1 MNETRATSA
10 GTVATSIGRMS
21 KKRNAVLERSSSVS
35 LRQQLARA
43 RPGEREAD
51 ALGRDRPH
59 RHAAVR
65 QVVLE
70 PAQVEALGDAG
81 ADDHEAVR
89 AKPRDREVA
98 HQLAGARQHR
108 REARPAPAPAGGPPS
123 IRFSQASARL
133 PVISYL
139 P

>member
-35 LRQQLARA
+35 LASSSR
-43 RPGEREAD
+43 ERGPAS
-51 ALGRDRPH
+51 AKPTRSVVTGRTATPRSG
-59 RHAAVR
+59 RWSSNQRMWKCSAT
-65 QVVLE
+65 LE
-70 PAQVEALGDAG
+70 PTIMKHSAPRRATVKSPISLPLRASIGVSATRPSAG
-81 ADDHEAVR
+81 R
-89 AKPRDREVA
+89 
-98 HQLAGARQHR
+98 
-108 REARPAPAPAGGPPS
+108 RPAS
-123 IRFSQASARL
+123 IRFSQGSARL